1 MAGVGAAGAGV
12 GAGAGGQAAG
22 LVTVLDHLGQLQA
35 KGSRELELLPT
46 ATDEGGG
53 TAAGDQGQLDSE
65 GYRVLFVALGAVA
78 GALLRWKIQTTV
90 SSVDPKFTRYST
102 LGINAAGS
110 LILGAVAGLG
120 TTIASP
126 ITLAVGVGFCG
137 SFTTFSTYAVDVVKL
152 LSTQS
157 SNGVG
162 EGILLIVATNALCI
176 CSAALS
182 FILTK
187 KQI

>member
-1 MAGVGAAGAGV
+1 MAGVAAGAGA

-22 LVTVLDHLGQLQA
+22 LVSLLDHLGQLQA

-46 ATDEGGG
+46 ATDEGGA
-53 TAAGDQGQLDSE
+53 AAGDQGQLDSE

-78 GALLRWKIQTTV
+78 GALLRWKIQSTV